1 MRPPEGWR
9 LDARVYSPES
19 NGNQSHRL
27 RHAAS
32 EPRPAPS
39 KTEAQF
45 ARVSRLSASVGHQTG
60 VRLTSEG
67 SSA

>member
-9 LDARVYSPES
+9 LDAGSYSPES

-32 EPRPAPS
+32 VMS

-45 ARVSRLSASVGHQTG
+45 ARVSRLSVTLGT
-60 VRLTSEG
+60 RL
-67 SSA
+67 AFV